1 VPKIISANRLVDGI
15 VVYAGHGG
23 AWVEKLNQA
32 RIFASKEEAEAGLSF
47 AQDDVARNLVV
58 EPFLVDVT
66 QDANGLRPSTLRDS
80 IRAQGPT
87 IDFLAHRR
95 AITPRAITPKE
106 IRPRQNFGT
115 EDAKPVLREA
125 HPEGLRAVGTKAWQ
139 TDPAAGLAEELAE

>member
-1 VPKIISANRLVDGI
+1 MPKIISANRLADGI

-32 RIFASKEEAEAGLSF
+32 RIFASKEEAEAGLSL

-87 IDFLAHRR
+87 IDFLAHRH
-95 AITPRAITPKE
+95 AITPKE

-115 EDAKPVLREA
+115 EDAKPVLRES
-125 HPEGLRAVGTKAWQ
+125 HPEDLHAVERKAWQ
-139 TDPAAGLAEELAE
+139 TDPAAALAQELAE